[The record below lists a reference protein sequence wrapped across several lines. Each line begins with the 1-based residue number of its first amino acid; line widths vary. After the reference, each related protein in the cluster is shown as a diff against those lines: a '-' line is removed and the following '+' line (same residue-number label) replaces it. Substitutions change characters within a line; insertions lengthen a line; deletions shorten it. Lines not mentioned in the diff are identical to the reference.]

1 MLKKIT
7 LIGLLMAGQVNAASL
22 LDVLNE
28 ALEQDP
34 QLRAAEFNLKAAQES
49 KTQARANF
57 LPQVNGSWNKQWG
70 ETESEL
76 DIIGKINIPDTDQY
90 GWRVSLNQS
99 IYNHANYV
107 QMDQAELDALRGR
120 ASYDVARQDF
130 LIRVAQSY
138 FNVLTNIDVVK
149 FAIAEEKAIEQQLQ
163 QAEQRYEVGLSAVTD
178 VHEAR
183 AQYDSAR
190 ANVINARN
198 MLDDSREA
206 LFEITQT
213 YYEELAALPA
223 DIEQL
228 KLPQDDVA
236 FWESL
241 ALNNNPNLAVAEIDA
256 ELAEKTISLQRSGHF
271 PTLDLSVARSN
282 NVNNNVALRDPQT
295 QDVFATGSQETDST
309 SAQLTLSVPIF
320 SGFRVSSLTD
330 EARFRYQAAM
340 ENLDQVTFAT
350 VRNVRSALRNVEAG
364 WRSVQARELAV
375 VSAKSA
381 EEATAAGFEVGTRN
395 IVEVLN
401 SQRSLY
407 QAQRDYSRAK
417 HDYLMNILNLKRA
430 AGTLT
435 QDDVLLINQL
445 LIAEQP

>member
-1 MLKKIT
+1 MIKKIA
-7 LIGLLMAGQVNAASL
+7 IISLLMAGQTQAASL
-22 LDVLNE
+22 VDVLNE
-28 ALEQDP
+28 ALQQDP
-34 QLRAAEFNLKAAQES
+34 QLRAAEYNLKAAQES

-57 LPQVNGSWNKQWG
+57 LPQVSGSWNKQWA

-76 DIIGKINIPDTDQY
+76 DIIGKLNVPDTDQH

-99 IYNHANYV
+99 VYDHANYV
-107 QMDQAELDALRGR
+107 RMDQAELQEARGG

-130 LIRVAQSY
+130 LIRVSQSY
-138 FNVLTNIDVVK
+138 FNVLTNIDVVR
-149 FAIAEEKAIEQQLQ
+149 FAEAEEKAIEQQLQ

-198 MLDDSREA
+198 TLDDSREA
-206 LFEITQT
+206 LFEITQK
-213 YYEELAALPA
+213 YYEQLDALPA

-228 KLPQDDVA
+228 TLPQDDVA

-241 ALNNNPNLAVAEIDA
+241 AVNNNPNLAVAEIDA
-256 ELAEKTISLQRSGHF
+256 ELAEKTISLQKSGHF
-271 PTLDLSVARSN
+271 PTIDLSLARSN

-309 SAQLTLSVPIF
+309 SAQLTLTVPIF

-330 EARFRYQAAM
+330 EARFLYQAAM

-445 LIAEQP
+445 LTAEQP

>member
-7 LIGLLMAGQVNAASL
+7 LIGLFLAGQVNAASL

-34 QLRAAEFNLKAAQES
+34 QLRAAEYNLKAAQES
-49 KTQARANF
+49 KVQARANF
-57 LPQVNGSWNKQWG
+57 LPQVSGSWNKQWG
-70 ETESEL
+70 ETDSEL
-76 DIIGKINIPDTDQY
+76 DIIGKLDIPDTDQY

-99 IYNHANYV
+99 IYDHANYV
-107 QMDQAELDALRGR
+107 QMDQAELDTLRGH
-120 ASYDVARQDF
+120 ASYDAARQDF

-198 MLDDSREA
+198 ILDDSREA

-228 KLPQDDVA
+228 KLAQDDVDY
-236 FWESL
+236 WESL
-241 ALNNNPNLAVAEIDA
+241 ALDNNPNLAVAEIDA
-256 ELAEKTISLQRSGHF
+256 ELAEKTVALQRTGHF
-271 PTLDLSVARSN
+271 PTVDLSVARSN
-282 NVNNNVALRDPQT
+282 NVSGNVALRDPQT
-295 QDVFATGSQETDST
+295 QEIFATGSQETDST
-309 SAQLTLSVPIF
+309 SAQLTVSVPIF

-330 EARFRYQAAM
+330 EARFRYQSAM

-430 AGTLT
+430 AGTLSH
-435 QDDVLLINQL
+435 DDVLMINQL
-445 LIAEQP
+445 LTVVQP

>member
-1 MLKKIT
+1 
-7 LIGLLMAGQVNAASL
+7 MAGQVNAASL

-28 ALEQDP
+28 ALQQDP
-34 QLRAAEFNLKAAQES
+34 QLRAAEYNLKAAAES

-57 LPQVNGSWNKQWG
+57 LPQVNANWNKTRG
-70 ETESEL
+70 ETDSTL
-76 DIIGKINIPDTDQY
+76 DIIGDLDIPDTDNY
-90 GWRVSLNQS
+90 GWQVSLSQS
-99 IYNHANYV
+99 VY
-107 QMDQAELDALRGR
+107 DQANFVRWSQAKLETARGE
-120 ASYDVARQDF
+120 ASYEVARQDF

-149 FAIAEEKAIEQQLQ
+149 FAEAEEKAIEQQLR

-190 ANVINARN
+190 ANVINAKN
-198 MLDDSREA
+198 ILDDSREA
-206 LFEITQT
+206 LFEITQNH
-213 YYEELAALPA
+213 YQELNALPA
-223 DIEQL
+223 DIEKLQL
-228 KLPQDDVA
+228 AQDDVA
-236 FWESL
+236 YWESL
-241 ALNNNPNLAVAEIDA
+241 ALANNPNLGVAKIDA
-256 ELAEKTISLQRSGHF
+256 ELAEKTVDLNQSGHL
-271 PTLDLSVARSN
+271 PTVDLSLNRNN

-295 QDVFATGSQETDST
+295 QDIFARGSQETDST
-309 SAQLTLSVPIF
+309 TAMLTLRVPIF

-340 ENLDQVTFAT
+340 ENMDQVTFAT
-350 VRNVRSALRNVEAG
+350 VRNVRSALRNLEAG
-364 WRSVQARELAV
+364 WSSVQARELAV
-375 VSAKSA
+375 VSARSA

-417 HDYLMNILNLKRA
+417 HDYLMNLLNLERA
-430 AGTLT
+430 AGILT
-435 QDDVLLINQL
+435 QEDLIAVNQL
-445 LIAEQP
+445 LTDQ